1 MTVMKT
7 ISSTIV
13 ATLILAFPLAGMA
26 QNPRSLQPNEH
37 ALNLPGATAIDAPP
51 AGFDPIHASDEELQY
66 HGFPPRPNQT
76 TEPKAYATWVKAI
89 NASKM
94 RVVPQLEQ
102 TGILHGSAN
111 KQPNGNA
118 TMVEYAVTPPAPHD
132 NNLVT
137 TSMAG
142 YYILSGATSY
152 GAKSFYY
159 IVSDF
164 VVPIAQQWGCSGGWE
179 YASAW
184 DGIDGF
190 GSPDVLQAGVEFDAF
205 CSAAGRASYYSAWY
219 EWYPYGEVRIGGFPV
234 APGDDMFV
242 EVWHTSPTQGY
253 VYLVNYNTNQSV
265 ELGVTAYPGRALIGN
280 SAEWIVEDA
289 SSLVNFG
296 WIPFWDAVAYTESSV
311 QYCSTN
317 GTQIVS
323 IGPPALAPFPMGAC
337 AFVVH

>member
-1 MTVMKT
+1 M
-7 ISSTIV
+7 
-13 ATLILAFPLAGMA
+13 
-26 QNPRSLQPNEH
+26 R
-37 ALNLPGATAIDAPP
+37 
-51 AGFDPIHASDEELQY
+51 
-66 HGFPPRPNQT
+66 
-76 TEPKAYATWVKAI
+76 
-89 NASKM
+89 ASKT
-94 RVVPQLEQ
+94 RVVPQLVQ
-102 TGILHGSAN
+102 TGILHGSAS
-111 KQPNGNA
+111 KQQSGNA
-118 TMVEYAVTPPAPHD
+118 TMVEYAVTPPPPHD

-142 YYILSGATSY
+142 YYVLSGATSY

-164 VVPIAQQWGCSGGWE
+164 VVPVAQQWSCSGGWD

-190 GSPDVLQAGVEFDAF
+190 GSPDILQAGVEFDAF

-253 VYLVNYNTNQSV
+253 VYLVNYNTNQAV
-265 ELGVTAYPGRALIGN
+265 ELSVIAYPGYALIGN

-289 SSLVNFG
+289 NALINFNFV
-296 WIPFWDAVAYTESSV
+296 PFWDAVAYTESSV
-311 QYCSTN
+311 QYCSTS
-317 GTQIVS
+317 GTQIVN
-323 IGPPALAPFPMGAC
+323 IGPPALAPFPTGAC